1 MNCLSAYQSI
11 YLSVYLSIYVRMS
24 RLNRPLNLIDLATSA
39 SSKAIRHSSFSKLDG
54 NKIAWFESPKSTT
67 SPLSWSI
74 KTISEE
80 EEASIDWMAIDKLAS
95 ANTKQVTS
103 WIYKTAAL
111 DWKCAGNSHSL
122 GTKPPTS
129 NLMEVPWALSCISLF
144 LSIRSTSFSRWIDIA
159 WLVYVA
165 RWALIDKLASVS
177 AKQEEERDTLY
188 SNVSL
193 VCPNCRLNNYLN
205 LNVHAQTRTPAWA
218 SSRILCRASSG
229 QQMESDFVSFNVDV
243 VVVASILLL
252 LAGYG
257 TNTNID
263 NSIDNNWLRAHK
275 KKDNNLL
282 YTQIEGQ

>member
-144 LSIRSTSFSRWIDIA
+144 LSIRSRDFFLSLDRYSLACVCCTLGANRQAGICKRK
-159 WLVYVA
+159 A
-165 RWALIDKLASVS
+165 RRGEGHTLFKCESSLSKLSS
-177 AKQEEERDTLY
+177 EQLSKSEC
-188 SNVSL
+188 S
-193 VCPNCRLNNYLN
+193 CPNSNPRLSLKPNI
-205 LNVHAQTRTPAWA
+205 VSGVERTANGI
-218 SSRILCRASSG
+218 RFCV
-229 QQMESDFVSFNVDV
+229 F
-243 VVVASILLL
+243 
-252 LAGYG
+252 
-257 TNTNID
+257 
-263 NSIDNNWLRAHK
+263 
-275 KKDNNLL
+275 
-282 YTQIEGQ
+282 